1 MVIYRTMRGD
11 KNIHRFFALTL
22 TALNLA
28 YSLNL
33 DTYLSIAGSN
43 RSVMDRMISW
53 GGTTCIWATA
63 LLCLIFVLVKAC
75 WAINKRELP
84 IAPHL
89 IGIWLGV
96 SVFEVELFVY
106 SAASI
111 AIWGVIENPAKALL
125 DAKNLLFIGIFILLL
140 MFFTEWLRKNATY
153 ARTN

>member
-1 MVIYRTMRGD
+1 MC
-11 KNIHRFFALTL
+11 LPL

-43 RSVMDRMISW
+43 TSAMDRIILW
-53 GGTTCIWATA
+53 EGRTCIWATA
-63 LLCLIFVLVKAC
+63 LLCLLFVLVKAC
-75 WAINKRELP
+75 WVINKRELP

-89 IGIWLGV
+89 IGIRLGV
-96 SVFEVELFVY
+96 SVFEVELFAY
-106 SAASI
+106 SVASV

-140 MFFTEWLRKNATY
+140 MFFTEGLRKNA
-153 ARTN
+153 A